1 MHRVTEFDK
10 RLLVWV
16 KRYPNIAAVP
26 KDVTYVLH
34 LYLYICIILDKIF
47 RRDKEKNF

>member
-1 MHRVTEFDK
+1 MHRVSEFDK
-10 RLLVWV
+10 KVLVWV

-34 LYLYICIILDKIF
+34 LCMFI
-47 RRDKEKNF
+47 